1 MRDRQRVGPHIHDGL
16 PVRRP
21 PARPEAAFGAACP
34 HRVEYAPAF
43 EPLAGD
49 GLQVIAARRIQ
60 RLGAAFDQDDPVSVV
75 GQRCGQRRPRNAAAD
90 DRKIAVQ
97 LCGVG
102 RALLQSP
109 RLP

>member
-1 MRDRQRVGPHIHDGL
+1 MMACPSA
-16 PVRRP
+16 VRRP
-21 PARPEAAFGAACP
+21 PERPEAAFGAAGP
-34 HRVEYAPAF
+34 HRVENTPAF
-43 EPLAGD
+43 EPLAGN

-75 GQRCGQRRPRNAAAD
+75 GQSRGQRRPRDAAAD

-97 LCGVG
+97 LFGVG
-102 RALLQSP
+102 RVLLRSP